1 MHPKLSLLISVGEDT
16 DRGLAVV
23 GVLSDQLLPR
33 QFGMYP
39 KQIKMKNKQKQIQ
52 VRDVQDVIDILGGRW
67 RGAILA
73 SLCDKEKRFN
83 ELKRDLGSITPRT
96 LTKELRYLEMSKL
109 VTRNAETESSVVYS
123 LTDHGKSLEPL
134 IGQIVIWGQKHRKV
148 VLG

>member
-1 MHPKLSLLISVGEDT
+1 
-16 DRGLAVV
+16 
-23 GVLSDQLLPR
+23 
-33 QFGMYP
+33 
-39 KQIKMKNKQKQIQ
+39 MKNKQKQIQ
-52 VRDVQDVIDILGGRW
+52 LRDVQDVIDMIGGRW

-96 LTKELRYLEMSKL
+96 LTKELKYLEMNKL
-109 VTRNAETESSVVYS
+109 VSREVETEDAVSVVYS
-123 LTDHGKSLEPL
+123 LTKHGKSLEPL

>member
-1 MHPKLSLLISVGEDT
+1 ME
-16 DRGLAVV
+16 
-23 GVLSDQLLPR
+23 
-33 QFGMYP
+33 
-39 KQIKMKNKQKQIQ
+39 NKQKQIQ
-52 VRDVQDVIDILGGRW
+52 VRDVQDVIDIIGGRW

-96 LTKELRYLEMSKL
+96 LTKELKYLEMNKL
-109 VTRNAETESSVVYS
+109 VFREVEATNAISVVYS

-148 VLG
+148 VLS